1 MDNTLA
7 YAIFV
12 DDNFVSTV
20 FFPEDGD
27 AYTEKVTAALKSNP
41 TLILDEESD
50 IPNTYRYSVY
60 VGEEYV
66 DKFYQVKF
74 IEGYPR
80 LETLNASLQSNP
92 RIVWIETDYD
102 THPGM
107 KWNFEGDEFL
117 LVEEN

>member
-12 DDNFVSTV
+12 NNEFVSTV
-20 FFPEDGD
+20 FFPEGGD
-27 AYTEKVTAALKSNP
+27 QYTEKMTAALKSNP
-41 TLILDEESD
+41 SITLDEETD

-60 VGEEYV
+60 VGSEYV

-74 IEGYPR
+74 IEGYTR
-80 LETLNASLQSNP
+80 LETLNSSLQSNP